1 MGIIF
6 INLSNEAPK
15 FDEFISPLT
24 KRWETF
30 LGAEGLA
37 NIEAPDGQSRLD
49 ITIQA
54 NWKLA
59 VENYCEAYHLPWVH
73 PSLNKYSPINK
84 HYNIVFTE
92 NMSGQGS
99 YAYTL
104 SDVAGTA
111 LPQFENWPQ
120 DKLKHAEYIS
130 LYPNVLL
137 GLQVDHAFAMVL
149 QPVSAGVTIE
159 KLQLLY
165 VGEEALDEPFKD
177 SREAVLESWRQVFSE
192 DIFVVEGMQ
201 KARYSPGF
209 TGGVFSAV
217 MDVPSHHF
225 HQWVAERYRERSD
238 ESG

>member
-6 INLSNEAPK
+6 INLSNEAPD

-30 LGAEGLA
+30 LGAEGLG
-37 NIEAPDGQSRLD
+37 NIEAPAGQSRLD

-73 PSLNKYSPINK
+73 PSLNKYSPLNK
-84 HYNIVFTE
+84 HYNIVFAE

-120 DKLKHAEYIS
+120 DQLKHAEYIS

-137 GLQVDHAFAMVL
+137 GLQADHAFVMVV
-149 QPVSAGVTIE
+149 QPISSGVTIE
-159 KLQLLY
+159 KLELIY
-165 VGEEALDEPFKD
+165 VGKTALDEPFRA

-201 KARYSPGF
+201 KARYSPAF

-225 HQWVAERYRERSD
+225 HQWVAEKYGAKSR